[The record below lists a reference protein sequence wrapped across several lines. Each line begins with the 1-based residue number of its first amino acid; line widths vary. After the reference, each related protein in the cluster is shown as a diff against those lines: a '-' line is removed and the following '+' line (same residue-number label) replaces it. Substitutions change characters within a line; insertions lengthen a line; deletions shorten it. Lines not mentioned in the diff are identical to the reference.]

1 MIVVKTIVS
10 TFTVMMMLLIL
21 LFGRGKD
28 KATVVG
34 FTFMEMLYA
43 ALLFFVWRG

>member
-21 LFGRGKD
+21 LFCRGKD
-28 KATVVG
+28 KATIVG
-34 FTFMEMLYA
+34 FSFMEALYA
-43 ALLFFVWRG
+43 ALLYLAWRG